1 VRDVTFVE
9 EVLTPMAAPV
19 RIPVGRTMASDHL
32 VSSIFQIG
40 QSQEPSELRS
50 DRIVIFAG
58 EQPAAKIEAVLLEGG
73 LSAVVCGSIQEL
85 IAEVESGAD
94 VAIIHD
100 AALAA
105 AERGRLAQLH
115 HVPAWSGLQ
124 IVLLADDNAP
134 GASDEPF
141 NLPGHII
148 LAAYPLRA
156 RSFLSVIGAA
166 TRARGLQR
174 EHRAISRNYAA
185 NKRLLGAALSAGQL
199 GGWVL
204 SLSDL
209 SVQTSATFRLLFGHA
224 PDRPMSLAEVEAA
237 IHPAD
242 LSKWRTAGR
251 QIRRTGKDVGFELRL
266 IWPDGSEHW
275 TQFDVR
281 VGRDAGGAITSL
293 AGVCMDITSRKA
305 TEAQNAL
312 VREQPI
318 DHAAVA
324 ATVEALVAKQTER
337 LMKEVAAREKV
348 QDELRQ
354 VQKMETIG
362 QLTGGVAHDFN
373 NLLTAIM
380 GNMEL
385 LRRRV
390 PDEARLHRLIDSAIV
405 GVQRGATLT
414 QQLLAFSRQQ
424 DLRTEPVH
432 LGQLVLGMRE
442 VLTRVLGPGTTLNMT
457 IPDGLPPAR
466 IDAGQLEIAILNLA
480 LNARDAMLDGG
491 TIDITV
497 ARHVAV
503 GNQDLVP
510 GEYLKVTVA
519 DTGTGMTSG
528 VLDKAIEPF
537 FSTKPLGKGNG
548 LGLSMVHGLAV
559 QLGGALEL
567 ESSPHAGT
575 TAVLVVPATDAAP
588 EVAQPP
594 PVMRNEPKNATILF
608 VDDDPSIL
616 LSTTEMLED
625 LGHKV
630 ISANSGTQALAIIN
644 SDQPLDI
651 LMTDYAMP
659 GMTGDE
665 LAVATRKSRPALPI
679 LLATGYVDLPR
690 GVRMDLPRL
699 QKPYHMD
706 ELRSRLAQM
715 LV

>member
-1 VRDVTFVE
+1 
-9 EVLTPMAAPV
+9 
-19 RIPVGRTMASDHL
+19 MASDHL
-32 VSSIFQIG
+32 VSSIFQFG
-40 QSQEPSELRS
+40 QSHEPSEIRS

-58 EQPAAKIEAVLLEGG
+58 EQHAAKIEAVLLEAG
-73 LSAVVCGSIQEL
+73 LTAVVCGSIQEL

-94 VAIIHD
+94 IAIIRD
-100 AALAA
+100 AALHAA
-105 AERGRLAQLH
+105 DRGLLH

-124 IVLLADDNAP
+124 IVLLAEDDESSAP
-134 GASDEPF
+134 VEQF
-141 NLPGHII
+141 INLPGHII
-148 LAAYPLRA
+148 LAAYPLHV
-156 RSFLSVIGAA
+156 RSFLSVLGAA
-166 TRARGLQR
+166 VRAHGLQR
-174 EHRAISRNYAA
+174 EHRAISRDYAA
-185 NKRLLGAALSAGQL
+185 NERLLGAALSAGQL
-199 GGWVL
+199 GSWVL

-209 SVQTSATFRLLFGHA
+209 SVETSATCRLLFGHA
-224 PDRPMSLAEVEAA
+224 PNLPMSLADVEGA

-242 LSKWRTAGR
+242 LPKWRTAAR
-251 QIRRTGKDVGFELRL
+251 QIRRTGSDIGFELRL

-281 VGRDAGGAITSL
+281 VGRDAGGEITSL
-293 AGVCMDITSRKA
+293 AGVCMDITNRKSIV
-305 TEAQNAL
+305 AQ
-312 VREQPI
+312 REPAHEQQI
-318 DHAAVA
+318 DHAALA
-324 ATVEALVAKQTER
+324 ATVELLVAKQTER

-373 NLLTAIM
+373 NLLMAIM

-390 PDEARLHRLIDSAIV
+390 PDEPRLHRLIDSAII

-442 VLTRVLGPGTTLNMT
+442 VLTRVLGPGTTLNMS

-588 EVAQPP
+588 EIAQPQR
-594 PVMRNEPKNATILF
+594 VQRNELKNATILF
-608 VDDDPSIL
+608 VDDDPSVL

-659 GMTGDE
+659 GMTGGE
-665 LAVATRKSRPALPI
+665 LAVATRKSRPTLPI
-679 LLATGYVDLPR
+679 LLATGFVDLPR
-690 GVRMDLPRL
+690 GVQMDLPRL
-699 QKPYHMD
+699 PKPYHMD

-715 LV
+715 LA